1 MDGLSQR
8 LLEAVSPPGIGAEG
22 DVSGGQLVHVE
33 HGTMAFLLEEDGD
46 LAAAFRPGILEEDD
60 SEGSATDTVAVM
72 GEGDDLEIHGCLLL
86 RFVGFVVL
94 ADELDPDPGDAAFVV
109 EFRVDGVDTISVAGG
124 DHDAQTGMAQVVAE
138 LLADG
143 ILVVFVEDVAEFVPA
158 LADGLGRL
166 LLVQDVAGV
175 ADPAQA
181 GVHADFADLLAS
193 DAVGIHSRFLS
204 VGGGPVARPVDP
216 DYFCSCTRT
225 AMRPLRG
232 TTSKR
237 ISKPLPSLC
246 GKATPISV
254 HFESLPSRSR
264 IE

>member
-22 DVSGGQLVHVE
+22 DVSGGQLAHVE
-33 HGTMAFLLEEDGD
+33 YGAMGFLLEEDGD
-46 LAAAFRPGILEEDD
+46 LAAAFRPGVLEEDD
-60 SEGSATDTVAVM
+60 GEGSATDTVAVM

-94 ADELDPDPGDAAFVV
+94 ADELDPDAGDAAFVV
-109 EFRVDGVDTISVAGG
+109 EFRVDGVDAIPVAGG
-124 DHDAQTGMAQVVAE
+124 DHDAETGMAQVVAE

-143 ILVVFVEDVAEFVPA
+143 VLAVFAEDVAEFAPA
-158 LADGLGRL
+158 CADGLGRL

-181 GVHADFADLLAS
+181 GVNADFADLLAS
-193 DAVGIHSRFLS
+193 DVVGIHSRFLS
-204 VGGGPVARPVDP
+204 VWAGFWPARLVLI
-216 DYFCSCTRT
+216 YFCSCTRT

-237 ISKPLPSLC
+237 MSKPLSSL
-246 GKATPISV
+246 
-254 HFESLPSRSR
+254 R
-264 IE
+264 